1 MFSMPGSSDN
11 DEFSKTVKP
20 LSKTV
25 KLLSKLVKPCRVLS
39 LPTIH
44 LCSELAMS
52 FLTYILS
59 GLTVNN
65 FLPCFY

>member
-1 MFSMPGSSDN
+1 MFSMPGCSDN

-25 KLLSKLVKPCRVLS
+25 KLLSKLVKPCRV
-39 LPTIH
+39 TIH

-65 FLPCFY
+65 VLPCFY

>member
-1 MFSMPGSSDN
+1 MFSMPGCSDN

-52 FLTYILS
+52 FLTY
-59 GLTVNN
+59 T
-65 FLPCFY
+65 